1 MDNWKKYRQ
10 SMDLAVC
17 AGILLCLLIQIIR
30 TGNLPG
36 LYLDAINPDYIAV
49 QMLFPRE
56 HQIHWMVARPW
67 LCQVYHGCLTAV
79 FAFLSILLTGTTSI
93 LQHHIVNGITAS
105 VCIIILYKFLVSKIT
120 GVNRFLAAAVSFM
133 MATMPSLLTITF
145 TQYYIEL
152 PETLCV
158 LLSLLFYYK
167 WVENFEKQNYLFF
180 SFFTA
185 GIAFYGYFN
194 FLFFLPALLVGTGY
208 HCWKEKKPLFL
219 MVLHGMTGYFMGC
232 GLYFI
237 GYTQMWL
244 AATHRDLAGQK
255 RMLLLF
261 AILYYLNLFVF
272 SRLTR
277 CSRWEKPGT
286 IKLICL
292 AGLIESPIVAFWV
305 YKVLPVFGRY
315 SSSLN
320 IAGDAG
326 GIGQRMFH
334 IQKDMTAILSGR
346 DGEALI
352 YKDQVT
358 KLTNLWWIFIL
369 VLTIVL
375 LIFEFRTKEKSP
387 RKSLWKSMAGIL
399 ILYVIGCFAFATRMQ
414 TQHFVPILFLFGII
428 LALQLK
434 EFIYYLGNCR
444 MKSLAVSVLL
454 LFFISLNLVNSNKII
469 DEIQATGGRGA
480 FTDQINEISYEALE
494 NHLQNRNQVYLFKD
508 WGFLFGFNYLTK
520 NQVMCVTDLN
530 TEFLSQYVE
539 QGYDLVAC
547 YWKEEDT
554 PLYEEFFEKCQENVS
569 EGKWKIERETRYQRD
584 GEIAF
589 YVMSMIME

>member
-1 MDNWKKYRQ
+1 MDNSKKYQRG
-10 SMDLAVC
+10 MDLAVYI
-17 AGILLCLLIQIIR
+17 GILLCVLTQMIR

-56 HQIHWMVARPW
+56 NQIHWMVARPW

-79 FAFLSILLTGTTSI
+79 PALLSILLTGTTSI
-93 LQHHIVNGITAS
+93 LQHHIVNGMIAS
-105 VCIIILYKFLVSKIT
+105 VCIMILYQFLVSRII

-133 MATMPSLLTITF
+133 MATMPSILTIAF

-167 WVENFEKQNYLFF
+167 WVENPEKKKYLFI
-180 SFFTA
+180 SYFTA

-194 FLFFLPALLVGTGY
+194 FLFFLPALIVGTCY
-208 HCWKEKKPLFL
+208 HSWREKRTLFL
-219 MVLHGMTGYFMGC
+219 TVFHGMTGYFMGC

-244 AATHRDLAGQK
+244 AVTHRDLAGQR

-261 AILYYLNLFVF
+261 VVLYYLNLCVF
-272 SRLTR
+272 YRLSKQDR
-277 CSRWEKPGT
+277 PGK

-292 AGLIESPIVAFWV
+292 AGLAEAPVVAFWA
-305 YKVLPVFGRY
+305 YKVLPVFKRY

-320 IAGDAG
+320 IAGKAG
-326 GIGQRMFH
+326 GIGQRLFH

-346 DGEALI
+346 DGEGLI
-352 YKDQVT
+352 YRSQVT
-358 KLTNLWWIFIL
+358 KWTNLWWISVL
-369 VLTIVL
+369 VLGIVL
-375 LIFEFRTKEKSP
+375 LIFEYGAKEKNP
-387 RKSLWKSMAGIL
+387 GKSLWKSMTGIL
-399 ILYVIGCFAFATRMQ
+399 ILYVICCFAFATRMQ
-414 TQHFVPILFLFGII
+414 TQHFVPILFLWGII

-434 EFIYYLGNCR
+434 EFMYFLGNFR
-444 MKSLAVSVLL
+444 GKALAVTAFLM
-454 LFFISLNLVNSNKII
+454 FIISLNLINSHKVIHKIQ
-469 DEIQATGGRGA
+469 ETGGKGL
-480 FTDQINEISYEALE
+480 FTDQINQISYEALE
-494 NHLQNRNQVYLFKD
+494 NQSQGENEIYVFKD

-520 NQVMCVTDLN
+520 NQVICVTDLN
-530 TEFLSQYVE
+530 VDFLSPYVE
-539 QGYDLVAC
+539 KGYDLVAC

-554 PLYEEFFEKCQENVS
+554 SLYEDFFEECQDKVS
-569 EGKWKIERETRYQRD
+569 GDKWKVEREIRYQRD

-589 YVMSMIME
+589 YVMKMVLK